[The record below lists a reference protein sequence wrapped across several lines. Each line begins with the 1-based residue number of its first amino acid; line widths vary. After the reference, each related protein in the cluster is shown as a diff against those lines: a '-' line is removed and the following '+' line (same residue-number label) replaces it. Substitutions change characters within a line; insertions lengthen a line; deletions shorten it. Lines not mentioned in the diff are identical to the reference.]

1 MMRFLL
7 QKLGFS
13 TLKERGENKSST
25 VLWWVFE
32 ELMFWGGFF
41 ALLAGSGW
49 VSWLGG
55 MFILISIVIVFV
67 LLA

>member
-7 QKLGFS
+7 DKLGFS
-13 TLKERGENKSST
+13 SAKEDGEESST
-25 VLWWVFE
+25 VLCWVLE

-41 ALLAGSGW
+41 ALLTGSGW
-49 VSWLGG
+49 VSWMGG
-55 MFILISIVIVFV
+55 MFVLISIVIAFV